1 VPAPAEQFAFGPFLV
16 DTASSQLLRDGIVM
30 KLRPQAYYVLRT
42 LIRNTGQWISC
53 DRLIA
58 EAWDGHHVSRHTVS
72 VTVGELKNVLQEC
85 GHWITCRP
93 KIGYRLESPLS
104 DELIKTG
111 WHFWNRRTREGFEK
125 ALECF
130 QQAARENDSDA
141 RAYEGIAVSW
151 LMPGTYGM
159 RAPREIYPEYLR
171 AYNRA
176 VELGGITADLRGMHG
191 HALHMFERK
200 LPEAEAE
207 LLLSLRERPKS
218 AATFIRLAIVY
229 ATMNRLDEALDVVN
243 QAHTV
248 DPLWPLWP
256 ATEVIIRF
264 CRREFA
270 AAAQCVKR
278 ALELHPYLLLGR
290 AFCAQALE
298 YAGKTEEALAQYR
311 FVRVVYPDV
320 PWLGALEATCL
331 ARNGRQREARKILEE
346 LQLRRRTE
354 YVDAYYMTLLM
365 EALGKRAEA
374 FRELET
380 AVAENSAALYILD
393 VDPQMDSLRGDPRF
407 RVLRDGLMNPERGT
421 SQRGTP
427 EPETNDPPVN
437 GLPQSTLSDSSD
449 STSGRALRTT
459 RPRKRSL
466 SSP

>member
-1 VPAPAEQFAFGPFLV
+1 VPAIAEQFEFGPFLV
-16 DTASSQLLRDGIVM
+16 DTASSRVLRDGIAM
-30 KLRPQAYYVLRT
+30 RLRPQAFQVLRT
-42 LIRNTGQWISC
+42 LVQNTGQWISC

-72 VTVGELKNVLQEC
+72 VTVGELKNALEEY
-85 GHWITCRP
+85 GDWIACRP
-93 KIGYRLESPLS
+93 KIGYRLESPRS

-130 QQAARENDSDA
+130 QEAARENDSDA
-141 RAYEGIAVSW
+141 RAYEGIAISW

-159 RAPREIYPEYLR
+159 RAPREIYPKYLS

-176 VELGGITADLRGMHG
+176 VALGGLTSDLRGMHG

-200 LPEAEAE
+200 LAEAEAE
-207 LLLSLRERPKS
+207 LLQSLREKPKS
-218 AATFIRLAIVY
+218 ANAFIRLAILY

-243 QAHTV
+243 QAHNV

-264 CRREFA
+264 CRREFDEA
-270 AAAQCVKR
+270 AGCVKK

-311 FVRVVYPDV
+311 FARVVYPDV
-320 PWLGALEATCL
+320 AWLGALEAACL
-331 ARNGRQREARKILEE
+331 ARNGHQREARKILEE
-346 LQLRRRTE
+346 LQLRRKSE

-365 EALGKRAEA
+365 EALGKRADA
-374 FRELET
+374 FRELER
-380 AVAENSAALYILD
+380 AMVENSAALYILD
-393 VDPQMDSLRGDPRF
+393 VDPQMDSLRGEARF
-407 RVLRDGLMNPERGT
+407 SELRNRLHT
-421 SQRGTP
+421 
-427 EPETNDPPVN
+427 
-437 GLPQSTLSDSSD
+437 
-449 STSGRALRTT
+449 A
-459 RPRKRSL
+459 
-466 SSP
+466 

>member
-1 VPAPAEQFAFGPFLV
+1 MPATAEQFEFGPFLA
-16 DTASSQLLRDGIVM
+16 DTSSSRLLRDGM
-30 KLRPQAYYVLRT
+30 ALKLRPQAFQVLRT
-42 LIRNTGQWISC
+42 LVQNTGQWISC

-72 VTVGELKNVLQEC
+72 VTVAELKNALEEY

-111 WHFWNRRTREGFEK
+111 WHFWNRRTREGFDK

-141 RAYEGIAVSW
+141 RAYEGIAISW

-159 RAPREIYPEYLR
+159 RAPREIYPGYLS

-176 VELGGITADLRGMHG
+176 VALGGLTTDLRGMHG

-207 LLLSLRERPKS
+207 LLQALREKPKS
-218 AATFIRLAIVY
+218 ANTYIRLAIVY

-243 QAHTV
+243 QAHKT

-264 CRREFA
+264 CRREFDEA
-270 AAAQCVKR
+270 AHCVKN
-278 ALELHPYLLLGR
+278 ALELQPYLLLGR

-320 PWLGALEATCL
+320 PWLAALEATCL
-331 ARNGRQREARKILEE
+331 ARNGRQHEACKILEE
-346 LQLRRRTE
+346 LQLTRKAE
-354 YVDAYYMTLLM
+354 YIDAYYMTLLM
-365 EALGKRAEA
+365 EALGRREDA
-374 FRELET
+374 FRELAR
-380 AVAENSAALYILD
+380 AVEENSAALYILD
-393 VDPQMDSLRGDPRF
+393 VDPQMDSLRADPRF
-407 RVLRDGLMNPERGT
+407 TKIRNKLHGMAE
-421 SQRGTP
+421 S
-427 EPETNDPPVN
+427 
-437 GLPQSTLSDSSD
+437 GLP
-449 STSGRALRTT
+449 R
-459 RPRKRSL
+459 
-466 SSP
+466 

>member
-1 VPAPAEQFAFGPFLV
+1 LYVNCKTVEGTRQLPAIAEQFEFGPFQV
-16 DTASSQLLRDGIVM
+16 DTTSSQLLRDGIAM
-30 KLRPQAYYVLRT
+30 KLRPQAFQVLRT
-42 LIRNTGQWISC
+42 LIQNTGQWVSC

-58 EAWDGHHVSRHTVS
+58 EAWDGNHVSRHTVS
-72 VTVGELKNVLQEC
+72 VTVGELKNALQDY
-85 GHWITCRP
+85 GKWITCRP
-93 KIGYRLESPLS
+93 KIGYRLESPRS

-130 QQAARENDSDA
+130 QQAARENDSDP
-141 RAYEGIAVSW
+141 RAYEGIAISW

-159 RAPREIYPEYLR
+159 RAPLEIYPEYLR

-176 VELGGITADLRGMHG
+176 VALGGVTTDIRGMHG

-207 LLLSLRERPKS
+207 LLQSLSERPRS
-218 AATFIRLAIVY
+218 ANTFIRLAIVY

-243 QAHTV
+243 QAHSV

-264 CRREFA
+264 CRREFEEA
-270 AAAQCVKR
+270 ARCVKK

-311 FVRVVYPDV
+311 FARVVYPDV
-320 PWLGALEATCL
+320 AWLGALEAACL
-331 ARNGRQREARKILEE
+331 ARNGKQREARKILEE
-346 LQLRRRTE
+346 LQLRRKTE

-365 EALGKRAEA
+365 EALGKRADA
-374 FRELET
+374 FKELER
-380 AVAENSAALYILD
+380 AVNENSAALYILD
-393 VDPQMDSLRGDPRF
+393 VDPQMDSLRSEPRF
-407 RVLRDGLMNPERGT
+407 SQLRDRLHT
-421 SQRGTP
+421 SVVGR
-427 EPETNDPPVN
+427 
-437 GLPQSTLSDSSD
+437 LP
-449 STSGRALRTT
+449 
-459 RPRKRSL
+459 
-466 SSP
+466 